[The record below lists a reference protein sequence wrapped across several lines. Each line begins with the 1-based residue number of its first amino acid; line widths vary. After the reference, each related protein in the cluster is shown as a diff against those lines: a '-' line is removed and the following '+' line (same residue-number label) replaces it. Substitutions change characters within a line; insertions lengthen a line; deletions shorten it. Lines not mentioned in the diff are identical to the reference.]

1 MSTAEI
7 NLLKRDGGSL
17 RTLTDLED
25 KLHLISWWSLVALF
39 ACGIIL
45 GTAFF
50 YLNARSDQLQAQNA
64 QLGRQIDAQLV
75 KEGILVSLRE
85 RSDVA
90 KRALDAARPWGH
102 LFPILSNIAQ
112 PLQLKSVSID
122 ESARVSLVMI
132 LGSVDDAVT
141 VVSNVITLSSQ
152 HSLRLPQLVS
162 FVIKD
167 DGTVQM
173 GVSFIP
179 TL

>member
-1 MSTAEI
+1 MSTSEI
-7 NLLKRDGGSL
+7 NLLKRSGNTL

-25 KLHLISWWSLVALF
+25 KLRVIAWWSLVALL
-39 ACGIIL
+39 AAGIIL

-50 YLNARSDQLQAQNA
+50 YLSSRSDQLQSQSA

-75 KEGILVSLRE
+75 KEGILTSLKQRA
-85 RSDVA
+85 DVA
-90 KRALDAARPWGH
+90 KNALDAARPWGN
-102 LFPILSNIAQ
+102 LFPILSMIAL
-112 PLQLKSVSID
+112 PTQLKSISID
-122 ESARVSLVMI
+122 ESAHVRLTMI

-141 VVSNVITLSSQ
+141 VVTNMIALSGQ
-152 HSLRLPQLVS
+152 HTIRAPQLIS
-162 FVIKD
+162 FVIKA